1 MGDAAAKSP
10 RLNPGRMCK
19 GAAVGIFRAA
29 AYVCLAAVTGALAG
43 SVPVTRPKQLVG
55 AAPWVSDVSLPLLAL
70 LVGVGAGFAALSF
83 AWVWALTDGLRR
95 RARTTLIAAAGG
107 GLFVAAWSAL
117 YASTFGPGDPVIPVL
132 NWTWP
137 AATTGVA
144 AGVVASCHGV
154 RPGLVAGLVTVA
166 PIAALDALGWSLGIG
181 VTGALFNVLFIDG
194 FGIAIG
200 SLLALTGSGRTDS
213 RSAALSP

>member
-1 MGDAAAKSP
+1 
-10 RLNPGRMCK
+10 
-19 GAAVGIFRAA
+19 VGIFGAVV
-29 AYVCLAAVTGALAG
+29 YVCLAAVTGALAG
-43 SVPVTRPKQLVG
+43 SVPVASPKQLVG
-55 AAPWVSDVSLPLLAL
+55 AAPWVSDVSLLLLAL
-70 LVGVGAGFAALSF
+70 LVGVGASFAAISF
-83 AWVWALTDGLRR
+83 AWVWALTKGLRR
-95 RARTTLIAAAGG
+95 RARTTLFAAAGV

-117 YASTFGPGDPVIPVL
+117 YASTFGPGDPVIPIL

-154 RPGLVAGLVTVA
+154 RAGLVAGLVTVA

-181 VTGALFNVLFIDG
+181 PADALLNVLFLDG

-200 SLLALTGSGRTDS
+200 SLLALTGSGCTDS
-213 RSAALSP
+213 RRAALSP

>member
-1 MGDAAAKSP
+1 
-10 RLNPGRMCK
+10 MCK
-19 GAAVGIFRAA
+19 GAAVAIFGAA

-43 SVPVTRPKQLVG
+43 SMPVASPKQLVG

-70 LVGVGAGFAALSF
+70 LVGVGASFADAISF
-83 AWVWALTDGLRR
+83 AWVWALTKGLRR
-95 RARTTLIAAAGG
+95 RARTTLFAAAGA
-107 GLFVAAWSAL
+107 GLLVAAWSAL
-117 YASTFGPGDPVIPVL
+117 YASTFGPGDPVIPIL

-137 AATTGVA
+137 AATTAVA

-154 RPGLVAGLVTVA
+154 RAGLVAGLVTVA

-181 VTGALFNVLFIDG
+181 PADALLNVLFLDG

-200 SLLALTGSGRTDS
+200 SLLAVTGSGRTDS
-213 RSAALSP
+213 RSAPLSP